1 MLRMTMVDLFTSDPS
16 EVSLLYVLFHLHS
29 AGGFRNQTSI
39 EGGVQQDRVVGGM
52 QTIADRIVA
61 RLGDA
66 VRLGTPV
73 REIRQTGSAVEVA
86 GDRVTV
92 RAERAVVAI
101 PPTLAGHI
109 RYEPTLPAAH
119 ALLLQRLP
127 AGFTYKIALVY
138 DEPFWRADGLSGE
151 SLGLGSALSLTID
164 ACGATA
170 PPGILNTF
178 ACGPDARAL
187 ARLEASER
195 RRLVVDE
202 MVARFGP
209 KAATVRDYV
218 EQDWAEEEW
227 TRGCFMAHWAPGVLT
242 QFGPLLREPVGRI
255 HWAGT
260 ETSPVMNG
268 FIDGAVRSGERAAVE
283 VLAAEPR
290 PRVAASHTA

>member
-1 MLRMTMVDLFTSDPS
+1 
-16 EVSLLYVLFHLHS
+16 
-29 AGGFRNQTSI
+29 
-39 EGGVQQDRVVGGM
+39 
-52 QTIADRIVA
+52 
-61 RLGDA
+61 
-66 VRLGTPV
+66 
-73 REIRQTGSAVEVA
+73 VEVA

-109 RYEPTLPAAH
+109 RYEPKLPAAH

-268 FIDGAVRSGERAAVE
+268 FIDGAVRSGERAASE
-283 VLAAEPR
+283 VLAAEGDVTPAAPR
-290 PRVAASHTA
+290 ARTRG